1 MDYTP
6 YNYHDV
12 YNLILYIYIY
22 IYVYD
27 LYMYNIYVYS
37 IYIYIYIALLS
48 TRSIYTNHNSF
59 WSWDIL
65 GDVQA
70 AKHLRIEAEAFGAN
84 YC

>member
-22 IYVYD
+22 VYD

-37 IYIYIYIALLS
+37 LYIYIALLS